1 MKIYLVGPITGL
13 SYSQVMDRYRAQFS
27 LLKSYGYQPICPMV
41 GKDYLK
47 NERVLHGLGYTN
59 PTSTGRAIKGRDRWM
74 VKQADILL
82 ADFTDSEVASIGSCM
97 ELAWADILGKHVIA
111 VIPEVNVHRHAFII
125 ECANIIFT
133 EMEEA
138 YAYLKDLAEGILI

>member
-13 SYSQVMDRYRAQFS
+13 SYDQVMERYKHQFN
-27 LLKSYGYQPICPMV
+27 LLKEYGYQPICPMV

-47 NERVLHGLGYTN
+47 NERVLHGLGYTE
-59 PTSTGRAIKGRDRWM
+59 PASTGRAIKGRDQWM
-74 VKQADILL
+74 VRQSDILL

-111 VIPEVNVHRHAFII
+111 VIPEVNIHRHAFVT
-125 ECANIIFT
+125 ECADIVFT
-133 EMEEA
+133 KIEEA
-138 YAYLKDLAEGILI
+138 YAYLKSMAKGI